1 MSFEVL
7 SPEEMRAAEEGANR
21 AGLSGR
27 DLMANAGRRATG
39 EILKRWT
46 KRPVLVLCGPGN
58 NGGDGFVVARLLK
71 TAGWPVRVALA
82 CKPQALRGDAA
93 AMAELWAGDT
103 VDLAPESLEGAGLV
117 VDALFGTGLSRP
129 LEGSAAIFVDAL
141 ERLDCSVA
149 AIDIPSGVEGG
160 SGTIRGP
167 AVWADITITF
177 CRKKPAHVL
186 FPGRARCGEIIIAD
200 IGISDAIVR
209 DIGARLFENSE
220 RLWRLP
226 VRSPEGHKYTAGH
239 AVVASGGPWST
250 GAARL
255 AAQAAQRAGAGLV
268 TVASPTAALPVNA
281 AHLSS
286 ILLAEVD
293 TAMAMSTFLSDRRRN
308 VILLG
313 PGMGV
318 GGETRAKVRAALA
331 SGAAAVLDADALT
344 SFESAPQELFDAIG
358 EFPQRS
364 VVMTPHPG
372 EFSRLMGKH
381 VDADDPKPVQARSAA
396 ERAGAIV
403 VLKGPDT
410 VVASSKGIAVVNT
423 NAPPWLATA
432 GSGDVLAGII
442 AGLLAQAMP
451 PFEAAAAAVFVHGET
466 ANRLGAG
473 LIAEDLSLQIPPV
486 LQSLY
491 RRQNSIGAARTALL

>member
-1 MSFEVL
+1 MSLEVL
-7 SPEEMRAAEEGANR
+7 SPEEMRAAEEGAKR

-27 DLMANAGRRATG
+27 DLMENAGRKAAG

-46 KRPVLVLCGPGN
+46 KRPAVVLCGPGN

-71 TAGWPVRVALA
+71 SAGWPVRVALA
-82 CKPQALRGDAA
+82 CKSRALRGDAA
-93 AMAELWAGDT
+93 VMADLWAADI
-103 VDLAPESLEGAGLV
+103 VDLTPASLEGAGLV

-129 LEGSAAIFVDAL
+129 LEGSTAAVVEAL
-141 ERLDCSVA
+141 RRLDCSVVA
-149 AIDIPSGVEGG
+149 VDIPSGVEGE
-160 SGTIRGP
+160 SGNIRGP
-167 AVWADITITF
+167 AVRADITITF
-177 CRKKPAHVL
+177 CRKKPGHVL
-186 FPGRARCGEIIIAD
+186 FPGRARCGEIVVAD
-200 IGISDAIVR
+200 IGISDAIIR
-209 DIGARLFENSE
+209 DIGARLFENSDS
-220 RLWRLP
+220 LWRLP

-239 AVVASGGPWST
+239 AAVASGGPLST

-268 TVASPTAALPVNA
+268 TVASPTAAVAVNA
-281 AHLSS
+281 AHLTS

-293 TAMAMSTFLSDRRRN
+293 TAMAMSAFLSDRRRN

-318 GGETRAKVRAALA
+318 GGETRAKIRAALA

-344 SFESAPQELFDAIG
+344 SFEQAPQELFDAIG
-358 EFPQRS
+358 EFPQRP
-364 VVMTPHPG
+364 VVMTPHSG

-381 VDADDPKPVQARSAA
+381 VDAEDPKPAQARSAA
-396 ERAGAIV
+396 ERSGAIV

-410 VVASSKGIAVVNT
+410 IIASPQGIAVVNT
-423 NAPPWLATA
+423 NAPAWLATA

-451 PFEAAAAAVFVHGET
+451 PLEAAAAAVFVHGET

-473 LIAEDLSLQIPPV
+473 LIAEDLIFQIPPV
-486 LQSLY
+486 LQSLH